1 MWQIIRY
8 NIYNIFIIFVA
19 KYCFQNDELD
29 ILLPLGKEI
38 PCLEVASFVFNS
50 DGKFIVHLNV
60 GSSVEYQAYDFHQVD
75 LNGSLLE
82 IQFDPPKSKLSK
94 RGFLHDASAETV
106 FCVILVNKACEI
118 WSLGICKHHYWF
130 SMVDNKAKIVT
141 PVLPGKEKG
150 ILKRLASQINI
161 AYNLRLQYLRS
172 EEEEDLLKLDQQ
184 KLRIMSDMS
193 LINRAGGDHFDN
205 DMLYTEDQ
213 NETVFPEFDNSFK
226 NVYSDRK

>member
-1 MWQIIRY
+1 MM
-8 NIYNIFIIFVA
+8 
-19 KYCFQNDELD
+19 
-29 ILLPLGKEI
+29 LLK
-38 PCLEVASFVFNS
+38 
-50 DGKFIVHLNV
+50 K
-60 GSSVEYQAYDFHQVD
+60 
-75 LNGSLLE
+75 
-82 IQFDPPKSKLSK
+82 QF
-94 RGFLHDASAETV
+94 

-150 ILKRLASQINI
+150 ILKRLASQINV

-172 EEEEDLLKLDQQ
+172 QAEADLQKLNQLKL
-184 KLRIMSDMS
+184 KILSDIS
-193 LINRAGGDHFDN
+193 LIHEAGRDNFDD
-205 DMLYTEDQ
+205 DMLYTQDQ